1 MAMGPN
7 PLDEPN
13 PFAAGAPPMPM
24 PMVPQ
29 GQTPLGNLA
38 GLAGKIAPFF
48 IPGVPPLAATLNAMG
63 VNNPLLLS
71 AIMQNDP
78 SQQAGPEWEAGARG
92 AAARAAL
99 SPSPY
104 GYTPSPLMQ
113 SDLSAAGYGLEPGVY

>member
-13 PFAAGAPPMPM
+13 PFAPGAPPIPLEGI
-24 PMVPQ
+24 PQ
-29 GQTPLGNLA
+29 GQTPMGNLA

-71 AIMQNDP
+71 AIMQNSP
-78 SQQAGPEWEAGARG
+78 SAQTPSGSGLEGFGSLRG
-92 AAARAAL
+92 AAAGQMYQV
-99 SPSPY
+99 PY
-104 GYTPSPLMQ
+104 NFAIAPHEDY
-113 SDLSAAGYGLEPGVY
+113 

>member
-13 PFAAGAPPMPM
+13 PFAVGAPPMPM

-71 AIMQNDP
+71 AIMQNAP
-78 SQQAGPEWEAGARG
+78 GAQAQTGSGLEGFGSLRS
-92 AAARAAL
+92 AAAGQMYQD
-99 SPSPY
+99 PY
-104 GYTPSPLMQ
+104 NFAVAPPEVL
-113 SDLSAAGYGLEPGVY
+113 

>member
-78 SQQAGPEWEAGARG
+78 SQQLAGGAVRSD
-92 AAARAAL
+92 AARSL
-99 SPSPY
+99 GGTVYNVVPT
-104 GYTPSPLMQ
+104 G
-113 SDLSAAGYGLEPGVY
+113 DGYGLERMG

>member
-13 PFAAGAPPMPM
+13 PFAPGAPPIPLEGI
-24 PMVPQ
+24 PQ
-29 GQTPLGNLA
+29 GQTPMGNLA

-78 SQQAGPEWEAGARG
+78 SQQAGSVPMGWGGVPRQE
-92 AAARAAL
+92 AARVGL
-99 SPSPY
+99 
-104 GYTPSPLMQ
+104 GLMDEFSEQ
-113 SDLSAAGYGLEPGVY
+113 GV

>member
-13 PFAAGAPPMPM
+13 PFAVGAPPMPM
-24 PMVPQ
+24 PTLPQ
-29 GQTPLGNLA
+29 GQTPMGNLA

-78 SQQAGPEWEAGARG
+78 SQQAGPVPMGWGGAPRQE
-92 AAARAAL
+92 AARVGL
-99 SPSPY
+99 
-104 GYTPSPLMQ
+104 GLMDEFSEQ
-113 SDLSAAGYGLEPGVY
+113 GV